1 VVVKWDE
8 KRGFGKVK
16 CADGRELFVHSSY
29 LQQTPM
35 TEGQTVSFEARW
47 NEQKKQHHAVD
58 VGPLESS
65 PNTAQLPDLVG
76 SAKIPQ
82 PELIQVDPI
91 TLPPDAS
98 DRQHLEM
105 LTAQM
110 EQLRKQGLQSQQLL
124 VQNQQLLVQGLF
136 ALIQQQSI
144 QNANLERALRALTDR
159 MGTEVAVPDAKETAK
174 LEGALRSRD
183 LEVGMNGIEPAR
195 QGEAALDLTDAPLGA
210 ADVKVAEERTSSQ
223 TSPSQEVAQHEAEQ
237 PASQEAE
244 EKGDEAVQARHF
256 AFPVGH

>member
-1 VVVKWDE
+1 MLALLRRVPAVPLARAPPQNFTLPSWCRRWFARETGVVVKWDE
-8 KRGFGKVK
+8 KRGFGKVQ
-16 CADGRELFVHSSY
+16 CEDGRELFVHSSY
-29 LQQTPM
+29 LQQPLM

-58 VGPLESS
+58 VGPLPKS

-159 MGTEVAVPDAKETAK
+159 MGTHEVAVP
-174 LEGALRSRD
+174 
-183 LEVGMNGIEPAR
+183 
-195 QGEAALDLTDAPLGA
+195 
-210 ADVKVAEERTSSQ
+210 
-223 TSPSQEVAQHEAEQ
+223 
-237 PASQEAE
+237 
-244 EKGDEAVQARHF
+244 
-256 AFPVGH
+256 